1 MTNGLSKI
9 ISRDW
14 LTREFWRMF
23 KYGIVGVISLG
34 IHVGSY
40 ALLSRVFWVEGNRT
54 FEFFIAVSF
63 AAIFNFTFHRLWTF
77 KAREFSSKMVIRY
90 LFVVISG
97 TALNSGLFYVGHEVI
112 GIYDFYVLF
121 GTVFVVA
128 LYQYI
133 AHRQFTFHPRFDQK
147 VVVVET
153 HERNIGVDFE
163 EQRDSVEVRM
173 TEDVGDDQ

>member
-1 MTNGLSKI
+1 M
-9 ISRDW
+9 
-14 LTREFWRMF
+14 REFWRMF

-63 AAIFNFTFHRLWTF
+63 ASVFNFTFHKLWTF
-77 KAREFSSKMVIRY
+77 DAKGFDSGMIARY

-97 TALNSGLFYVGHEVI
+97 TAINSGLFYLGHEVF

-121 GTVFVVA
+121 GTVVVVA

-133 AHRQFTFHPRFDQK
+133 SHRQFTFHSRFDQK

-153 HERNIGVDFE
+153 HEHTIGADFE
-163 EQRDSVEVRM
+163 EQRDSVEVRI
-173 TEDVGDDQ
+173 EEESGAGDIESRPE